1 MYLLAIHKIYGWPYQ
16 HWIVLE
22 CLLDFHRIYGWHHQP
37 CRISHVIPWYPYEI
51 WLSSDA
57 YLVYIRNISGII
69 SSTKFVWFL
78 VGIQRR

>member
-37 CRISHVIPWYPYEI
+37 CLISHVIPWYPYEI
-51 WLSSDA
+51 CLSSDA
-57 YLVYIRNISGII
+57 YLVYIG
-69 SSTKFVWFL
+69 KVWL
-78 VGIQRR
+78 ASLTLSNLRYLLGIQKR